1 MDLCDRGDTS
11 IIYYKVVI
19 EFFLSG
25 LDSGHQIPKL
35 DFFCHK
41 TIKIKNFGHKAS
53 FKGSFAYI
61 FLNSSSSNNNNKVSA
76 CSPWMGFSRF
86 NDNTIKGITSLELV
100 LLNLG
105 KSN

>member
-35 DFFCHK
+35 EFFCHK
-41 TIKIKNFGHKAS
+41 TIKIKK
-53 FKGSFAYI
+53 KI
-61 FLNSSSSNNNNKVSA
+61 V
-76 CSPWMGFSRF
+76 
-86 NDNTIKGITSLELV
+86 IKLV
-100 LLNLG
+100 LKVVLPIYFHIVVVVIII
-105 KSN
+105 K